1 MTNHLL
7 MTPPD
12 SQQAY
17 GRPHGPQS
25 GLTSFDLGW
34 ISGDD
39 QYWFNEGTHAHLY
52 RKLGAH
58 LLPEGQGV
66 RFGVWAPNARAVS
79 VVGDW
84 NYWSPDADR
93 LTPVGS
99 SGLWIGIAPNARQ
112 GCHYKYVIDS
122 HVGGRRLEKTDPFGF
137 YHEQPPRTASIVHD
151 LGYQWSDAD
160 WMRTRGER
168 HAVDRPMSIYELH
181 LGSWRRVPED
191 GNRSLNYRE
200 LAPML
205 AEYCN
210 RLGFTHVELM
220 PVMEHPLYKS
230 WGYQTT
236 GYFAPT
242 SRYGSPQDFMFLVD
256 VLHQA
261 GIGVILDWVPSHFP
275 ADAHALALFD
285 GTHLFEH
292 EDPREG
298 FHPDWKSMIFNYGR
312 HEVRSFLISSAM
324 FWLDK
329 YHVDGIRVD
338 AVASMLYRDYSRK
351 DGEWVPN
358 RYGGRE
364 NLEAIDFLRQFNTT
378 LYGAFPD
385 IITFAEEST
394 AWPGVTRP
402 AHLGGLGFG
411 YKWDMG
417 WMHDTLRYLG
427 HEPIHRK
434 YHHNE
439 ISFRA
444 VYQFSENYV
453 MPLSHDE
460 VVHGKGSLL
469 DRMPGDDWQRLANLR
484 LLYGLQWTQPGKK
497 LLFMGCEL
505 AQVPEWDH
513 DASVEW
519 HLEDVPSHA
528 GIAALV
534 GTLNDLYKREPA
546 LHELDCDSRG
556 FEWVDCTDAEST
568 VIAFLRR
575 GKHEDDVALVVA
587 NFTPVVRSAY
597 RVGVSI
603 GGAWTEVL
611 NTDATCFG
619 GSGVGNMGGVQ
630 ANEQSFHGRPFS
642 LCLTLPPL
650 SVLVLRCER
659 PQ

>member
-1 MTNHLL
+1 MPQPQAKHAFG
-7 MTPPD
+7 
-12 SQQAY
+12 SQQ
-17 GRPHGPQS
+17 GGPQE
-25 GLTSFDLGW
+25 GTLGHPGQW
-34 ISGDD
+34 ISADD

-52 RKLGAH
+52 EKLGAH
-58 LLPEGQGV
+58 PLPGGQGV
-66 RFGVWAPNARAVS
+66 RFGVWAPNARSVS

-84 NYWSPDADR
+84 NYWSAGADT
-93 LTPVGS
+93 LSPVGS
-99 SGLWIGIAPNARQ
+99 SGLWIGTAMHARE
-112 GCHYKYVIDS
+112 GCHYKFVIDS

-137 YHEQPPRTASIVHD
+137 RFEQPPRTAAIVHG
-151 LGYQWSDAD
+151 LGYEWNDSA
-160 WMRTRGER
+160 WIRERGDR
-168 HAVDRPMSIYELH
+168 HRVDKPMSIYELH
-181 LGSWRRVPED
+181 PGSWRRVPED

-200 LAPML
+200 LAPQL

-242 SRYGSPQDFMFLVD
+242 SRYGTPQDFMFLVD
-256 VLHQA
+256 TLHQA

-292 EDPREG
+292 ADPREG

-329 YHVDGIRVD
+329 YHIDGIRVD

-351 DGEWVPN
+351 EGEWVPN

-364 NLEAIDFLRQFNTT
+364 NLEAIGFLRQLNST

-385 IITFAEEST
+385 IVTFAEEST
-394 AWPGVTRP
+394 AWPGVSRP

-417 WMHDTLRYLG
+417 WMHDTLKYLG

-469 DRMPGDDWQRLANLR
+469 ARMPGDDWQRLANLR
-484 LLYGLQWTQPGKK
+484 MLYGLQWTQPGKK
-497 LLFMGCEL
+497 LLFMGGEL
-505 AQVPEWDH
+505 AQPPEWDH
-513 DASVEW
+513 DSSVEW
-519 HLEDVPSHA
+519 HLQDVPGHA

-546 LHELDCDSRG
+546 LHERDCDAKG
-556 FEWVDCTDAEST
+556 FEWIDCTDTEST
-568 VIAFLRR
+568 VIAFLRH
-575 GKHEDDVALVVA
+575 GKSASDTVLVVA
-587 NFTPVVRSAY
+587 NFTPVVRSNY
-597 RVGVSI
+597 RVGVPV
-603 GGAWTEVL
+603 GGFWKEAL
-611 NTDATCFG
+611 NTDAACFG
-619 GSGVGNMGGVQ
+619 GSDVGNLGGVQ
-630 ANEQSFHGRPFS
+630 AEAKPFHGRPFS
-642 LCLTLPPL
+642 LNLTLPPL
-650 SVLVLRCER
+650 AVLVLRCE
-659 PQ
+659 PGA

>member
-1 MTNHLL
+1 M
-7 MTPPD
+7 PD
-12 SQQAY
+12 ANWLSA
-17 GRPHGPQS
+17 
-25 GLTSFDLGW
+25 
-34 ISGDD
+34 DD

-52 RKLGAH
+52 EKLGAH
-58 LLPEGQGV
+58 PLPGGQGV
-66 RFGVWAPNARAVS
+66 CFGVWAPNARSVS

-84 NYWSPDADR
+84 NYWSVGADT
-93 LTPVGS
+93 LSPVGS
-99 SGLWIGIAPNARQ
+99 SGLWVGTAMHARE

-137 YHEQPPRTASIVHD
+137 RFEQPPRTAAIVHG
-151 LGYQWSDAD
+151 LGYQWQDGD

-168 HAVDRPMSIYELH
+168 HRVDQPMSIYELH
-181 LGSWRRVPED
+181 PGSWRRVPED

-200 LAPML
+200 LAPRL

-256 VLHQA
+256 TLHQA

-292 EDPREG
+292 ADPREG

-351 DGEWVPN
+351 EGEWVPN

-364 NLEAIDFLRQFNTT
+364 NLEAIGFLRQLNST

-385 IITFAEEST
+385 IVTFAEEST
-394 AWPGVTRP
+394 AWPGVSRP

-417 WMHDTLRYLG
+417 WMHDTLKYLQ

-469 DRMPGDDWQRLANLR
+469 GRMPGDEWQRMANLR

-497 LLFMGCEL
+497 LLFMGGEL

-513 DASVEW
+513 DSSVEW
-519 HLEDVPSHA
+519 HLEGVQSHA

-546 LHELDCDSRG
+546 LHERDCDSKG

-568 VIAFLRR
+568 VIAFLRH
-575 GKHEDDVALVVA
+575 GKDVNDTVLVVA
-587 NFTPVVRSAY
+587 NFTPVVRSGY
-597 RVGVSI
+597 QVGVP
-603 GGAWTEVL
+603 TEGFWKESL
-611 NTDATCFG
+611 NTDAACFG

-630 ANEQSFHGRPFS
+630 TQPKRFHGRPFS
-642 LCLTLPPL
+642 LDLTLPPL

-659 PQ
+659 GT

>member
-1 MTNHLL
+1 MTNHL
-7 MTPPD
+7 MMIPSNAQP
-12 SQQAY
+12 
-17 GRPHGPQS
+17 
-25 GLTSFDLGW
+25 SFGQPVQESGW
-34 ISGDD
+34 ISADD
-39 QYWFNEGTHAHLY
+39 QYWFNEGTHAGLY
-52 RKLGAH
+52 EKLGAH
-58 LLPEGQGV
+58 PLSGGRGV

-84 NYWSPDADR
+84 NHWTPGADMLSPI
-93 LTPVGS
+93 GS
-99 SGLWIGIAPNARQ
+99 SGIWMGVSPHARE
-112 GCHYKYVIDS
+112 GCHYKYLIDS
-122 HVGGRRLEKTDPFGF
+122 HAGGRRLEKTDPFGF
-137 YHEQPPRTASIVHD
+137 RHEQPPRTASIVHG
-151 LGYQWSDAD
+151 LAYHWNDAE

-168 HAVDRPMSIYELH
+168 HRVDRPMSIYELH
-181 LGSWRRVPED
+181 LGSWRRVLED
-191 GNRSLNYRE
+191 GYRSLNYRE
-200 LAPML
+200 LAPVL

-242 SRYGSPQDFMFLVD
+242 SRYGTPQDFMFLID
-256 VLHQA
+256 TLHQA

-275 ADAHALALFD
+275 GDGHGLALFD

-292 EDPREG
+292 ADPREG

-351 DGEWVPN
+351 EGEWVPN

-364 NLEAIDFLRQFNTT
+364 NLEAIGFLRQLNTT

-385 IITFAEEST
+385 IVTFAEEST
-394 AWPGVTRP
+394 AWPGVSRP

-417 WMHDTLRYLG
+417 WMHDTLHYLG
-427 HEPIHRK
+427 REPIHRK

-453 MPLSHDE
+453 LPLSHDE

-469 DRMPGDDWQRLANLR
+469 GRMPGDEWQRMANMR

-497 LLFMGCEL
+497 LLFMGGEL
-505 AQVPEWDH
+505 AQVPEWNH
-513 DASVEW
+513 DSSVEW
-519 HLEDVPSHA
+519 HLEDVPHHA
-528 GIAALV
+528 SIAALV

-546 LHELDCDSRG
+546 LHERDCDPRG
-556 FEWVDCTDAEST
+556 FEWVDCTDAETT
-568 VIAFLRR
+568 VIAYLRR
-575 GKHEDDVALVVA
+575 GVRERDTLLVVA
-587 NFTPVVRSAY
+587 NFTPVVREGY
-597 RVGVSI
+597 RLGVPFP
-603 GGAWTEVL
+603 GFWEEAL
-611 NTDATCFG
+611 NTDAACFG
-619 GSGVGNMGGVQ
+619 GSDVGNKGGVT
-630 ANEQSFHGRPFS
+630 ADEKPFHGRPYS

-659 PQ
+659 GA

>member
-7 MTPPD
+7 MPPPNI
-12 SQQAY
+12 QQAF
-17 GRPHGPQS
+17 GQPPGHDPA
-25 GLTSFDLGW
+25 W
-34 ISGDD
+34 ISADD

-52 RKLGAH
+52 NKLGAH
-58 LLPEGQGV
+58 PLPGGEGV

-84 NYWSPDADR
+84 NFWSADADR
-93 LTPVGS
+93 LAPVGS
-99 SGLWIGIAPNARQ
+99 SGLWVGIAPNARDGAQ
-112 GCHYKYVIDS
+112 YKYVIDS
-122 HVGGRRLEKTDPFGF
+122 HADGRRLEKTDPFGF
-137 YHEQPPRTASIVHD
+137 RQEQPPRTASIVHGLD
-151 LGYQWSDAD
+151 YEWRDAD
-160 WMRTRGER
+160 WMRTRGQR
-168 HAVDRPMSIYELH
+168 HGVDKPVSIYELH

-191 GNRSLNYRE
+191 GFRSLNYRE
-200 LAPML
+200 MAPRL

-242 SRYGSPQDFMFLVD
+242 SRYGTPQDFMFLID
-256 VLHQA
+256 TLHQA

-275 ADAHALALFD
+275 ADAHGLALFD

-292 EDPREG
+292 ADPREG

-329 YHVDGIRVD
+329 YHADGIRVD

-351 DGEWVPN
+351 EGEWVPN
-358 RYGGRE
+358 RFGERE
-364 NLEAIDFLRQFNTT
+364 NLEAIDFLRQLNTT

-385 IITFAEEST
+385 IMTFAEEST
-394 AWPGVTRP
+394 AWPGVSRP

-417 WMHDTLRYLG
+417 WMHDTLRYLER
-427 HEPIHRK
+427 EPIHRK

-444 VYQFSENYV
+444 VYQFSENYI

-469 DRMPGDDWQRLANLR
+469 DRMPGDEWQRLANLR
-484 LLYGLQWTQPGKK
+484 MLYGLQWTQPGKK
-497 LLFMGCEL
+497 LLFMGGEL
-505 AQVPEWDH
+505 AQVSEWDH
-513 DASVEW
+513 DSSVEW
-519 HLEDVPSHA
+519 HLEGVPSHA

-546 LHELDCDSRG
+546 LHENDCDPKG
-556 FEWVDCTDAEST
+556 FEWIDCTDSEST
-568 VIAFLRR
+568 AIAFLRKGR
-575 GKHEDDVALVVA
+575 DQNDTVLVVA
-587 NFTPVVRSAY
+587 NFTPVVRDDY
-597 RVGVSI
+597 RVGVPS
-603 GGAWTEVL
+603 GGFWSEAL
-611 NTDATCFG
+611 NTDAECFG
-619 GSGVGNMGGVQ
+619 GSGVGNLGGVEATQ
-630 ANEQSFHGRPFS
+630 EPFHGRPFS
-642 LCLTLPPL
+642 LSLTLPPL
-650 SVLVLRCER
+650 SVLVLRCEPSR
-659 PQ
+659 